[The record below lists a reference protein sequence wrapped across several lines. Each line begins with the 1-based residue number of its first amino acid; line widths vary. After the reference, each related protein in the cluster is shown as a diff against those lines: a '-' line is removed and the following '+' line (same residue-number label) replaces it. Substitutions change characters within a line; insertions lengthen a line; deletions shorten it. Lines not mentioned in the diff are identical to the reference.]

1 MDDGFDLNAL
11 PGKPVNRKQN
21 PQPFQKPRKK
31 VKQGH
36 HWAGLP
42 LLDFL
47 EENGLREDFLHLWEG
62 RPSRRERLRREWW
75 LEFKQGFK
83 QGFKEVMTIFGFTSL
98 LYLPQL
104 VLCTIMFN
112 KLEPS
117 LPAQYM
123 GYFALFAVFFPA
135 ITTLMYMEHLLHQE
149 S

>member
-36 HWAGLP
+36 HRAGLP

-47 EENGLREDFLHLWEG
+47 EENGLREDFLYLWEG
-62 RPSRRERLRREWW
+62 RAPRRERLRGEWW
-75 LEFKQGFK
+75 LEFKQEFMEGMAILGFS
-83 QGFKEVMTIFGFTSL
+83 FL
-98 LYLPQL
+98 LYLPQF
-104 VLCTIMFN
+104 VLCIFLFN

-117 LPAQYM
+117 LPVQYM
-123 GYFALFAVFFPA
+123 GHFALLTLFLPV
-135 ITTLMYMEHLLHQE
+135 ITTWMYMAHLLNQE

>member
-1 MDDGFDLNAL
+1 MDDGIDLNAL

-21 PQPFQKPRKK
+21 PQPFQKPRKR
-31 VKQGH
+31 VKQGYQR
-36 HWAGLP
+36 AGLP

-47 EENGLREDFLHLWEG
+47 EENGLREDFLPLWEG
-62 RPSRRERLRREWW
+62 RGPRHERLRAEWW

-83 QGFKEVMTIFGFTSL
+83 QGFKEALAILGFTFL
-98 LYLPQL
+98 LYLLQF
-104 VLCTIMFN
+104 VLCTFMFN

-123 GYFALFAVFFPA
+123 GYFALFALFLPA

>member
-31 VKQGH
+31 VKQVH
-36 HWAGLP
+36 HRAGLP

-47 EENGLREDFLHLWEG
+47 EENGLRGDFLHLWEG

-75 LEFKQGFK
+75 LEFKQE
-83 QGFKEVMTIFGFTSL
+83 FKEGMAILGFSFL
-98 LYLPQL
+98 LYLPQF
-104 VLCTIMFN
+104 VLCILLFT

-117 LPAQYM
+117 LPNQHM
-123 GYFALFAVFFPA
+123 GYFALLALFFPVL
-135 ITTLMYMEHLLHQE
+135 TTWMYMAHFLNQEH
-149 S
+149 

>member
-36 HWAGLP
+36 HRAGLP

-62 RPSRRERLRREWW
+62 RGPRHERLRAEWW
-75 LEFKQGFK
+75 LEFKQELKEAMAILGFS
-83 QGFKEVMTIFGFTSL
+83 FL
-98 LYLPQL
+98 LFLPQL
-104 VLCTIMFN
+104 ILCTFLFN

-117 LPAQYM
+117 LPVQYM
-123 GYFALFAVFFPA
+123 GYFALFALFFPV
-135 ITTLMYMEHLLHQE
+135 ITTWMYMSHLLHQE

>member
-11 PGKPVNRKQN
+11 PGKPVNRKRN
-21 PQPFQKPRKK
+21 PHPFQKPRKI

-36 HWAGLP
+36 HRAGLP

-75 LEFKQGFK
+75 LEFKQE
-83 QGFKEVMTIFGFTSL
+83 FKEGMAILGFSFL
-98 LYLPQL
+98 LYLPQF
-104 VLCTIMFN
+104 VLCIFLFN

-123 GYFALFAVFFPA
+123 DYFFFFAVFFPW
-135 ITTLMYMEHLLHQE
+135 ITTFMCMEHLLNQE

>member
-36 HWAGLP
+36 HRAGLP

-62 RPSRRERLRREWW
+62 RAPRHERLRGEWW
-75 LEFKQGFK
+75 LEFKQEFMEGMAILGFS
-83 QGFKEVMTIFGFTSL
+83 FL
-98 LYLPQL
+98 LYLPQF
-104 VLCTIMFN
+104 VLCIFLFN

-117 LPAQYM
+117 LPVQYM
-123 GYFALFAVFFPA
+123 GHFALLTLFLPVM
-135 ITTLMYMEHLLHQE
+135 TTWMYMAHLLNQE

>member
-36 HWAGLP
+36 HRAGFP

-62 RPSRRERLRREWW
+62 RAPRRERLRGEWW
-75 LEFKQGFK
+75 LEFKQEFMEGMAILGFS
-83 QGFKEVMTIFGFTSL
+83 FL
-98 LYLPQL
+98 LYLPQF
-104 VLCTIMFN
+104 VLGILLFN

-117 LPAQYM
+117 LPVQYM
-123 GYFALFAVFFPA
+123 GHFALFALFLPV
-135 ITTLMYMEHLLHQE
+135 ITTWMYMSHLLHQE